1 MELRLINQVHSQQLA
16 LADDA
21 EKRIESL
28 YHEKCEVLIKLRTFQ
43 AEGHDFEFDTP
54 ACDV

>member
-1 MELRLINQVHSQQLA
+1 M
-16 LADDA
+16 ADDA